1 MRYLFCLLLLNAIG
15 AIAQIPRNQSGL
27 FEYSHKVT
35 VDDAATAKL
44 LELKAAQFFNQP
56 FLVHWDSI
64 YRDKSENSLII
75 KGRGYVDVR
84 AKLRSVATS
93 RIIPVSLEFTL
104 EIDESGYRYTWK
116 NFEVDWAENGMNFEF
131 EKKPESVKQITY
143 DQVLNRTYKR
153 ISYVTGYLKR
163 FMSGEE

>member
-15 AIAQIPRNQSGL
+15 ASAQIPRNQSGL

-104 EIDESGYRYTWK
+104 EIDESGYRYT
-116 NFEVDWAENGMNFEF
+116 GMNFEF